1 MSVNSES
8 LGWNQTIRVFFK
20 ASQGLQRA
28 AKFENQ
34 SFTIQSLVRYS
45 QIARFANILPNEHL
59 LAVIHSTLLVSSS
72 QTLACIRITWRA
84 RCWKRNLSDSLGLGW
99 SPMFCISEKFPRGL
113 DAAVRNHLW
122 EAFLMTV
129 VTTLLPK
136 AQWPTYPKS
145 VVPPDDRRGT
155 IYQTSLDFISF
166 HLLMF
171 FFLFPSFVSHSPH
184 SSIESTLLL

>member
-1 MSVNSES
+1 MCLLINWVHNMIELLSTTVFQM
-8 LGWNQTIRVFFK
+8 LHIRITWGSCFK

-34 SFTIQSLVRYS
+34 SFTVQALVRYG
-45 QIARFANILPNEHL
+45 QIAWFANILPNEHL

-99 SPMFCISEKFPRGL
+99 SPMFHISEKFPSGL

-122 EAFLMTV
+122 EPLLMTV
-129 VTTLLPK
+129 ITTLLPL
-136 AQWPTYPKS
+136 
-145 VVPPDDRRGT
+145 G
-155 IYQTSLDFISF
+155 
-166 HLLMF
+166 
-171 FFLFPSFVSHSPH
+171 
-184 SSIESTLLL
+184 

>member
-1 MSVNSES
+1 MKSES

-34 SFTIQSLVRYS
+34 SFTVQSLVRYG
-45 QIARFANILPNEHL
+45 QIAWFANILPNEHL

-99 SPMFCISEKFPRGL
+99 SLMFCISEKFPSSL
-113 DAAVRNHLW
+113 DTADRNHLW
-122 EAFLMTV
+122 EPLLMTV
-129 VTTLLPK
+129 VTGLLPE
-136 AQWPTYPKS
+136 AQWLTCPKS
-145 VVPPDDRRGT
+145 VVTPSDRLESS
-155 IYQTSLDFISF
+155 YQTSLDFISF
-166 HLLMF
+166 HLLVVF
-171 FFLFPSFVSHSPH
+171 SLFPSFISHSPH
-184 SSIESTLLL
+184 GSIESTLLL